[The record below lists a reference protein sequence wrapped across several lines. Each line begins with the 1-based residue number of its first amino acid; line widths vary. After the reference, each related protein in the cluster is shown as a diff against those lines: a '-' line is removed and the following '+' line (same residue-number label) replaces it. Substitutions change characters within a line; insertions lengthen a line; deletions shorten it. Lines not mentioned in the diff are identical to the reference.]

1 MTLMTVPNVI
11 DGKSVAG
18 SSTDTLEVLDPSTGE
33 VIAAFTEST
42 PGDVDD
48 AVQAAKAAFPAWAG
62 KSPAQRSEALHA
74 LADLFAQ
81 NLAEFARIESIDAG
95 KPITVATEEEL
106 PGILGALRHFAGA
119 GRVLA
124 AQAAGDFAAGTTSYV
139 RREPV
144 GVVAGITPWN
154 FPLWQAVWKI
164 APALIAGNTI
174 VIKPAENTPLST
186 SRFIELAQQVLPAGV
201 VNVVNG
207 RGPVVGEALVQHP
220 DVNLVSFTGSTRAG
234 ESIGSAAGA
243 QSKRVVLELGG
254 NSPVLVFDDVD
265 LAKALPS
272 LTNGILFNAGQ
283 ECMSATRILV
293 AESLHDEFVKQLAAS
308 LEKAVVGDTADP
320 ATTLGPLISEVQRD
334 RVAKLIANRPPSA
347 RVVTGGSAVDRP
359 GFYFEPT
366 LIAGLSADDELV
378 TEEIFGPV
386 ATVQTFTDE
395 GDAIAKANSVSQGL
409 ASSVWT
415 TDLARALRCVN
426 AIDTGIVWVN
436 THMVVGPEVP
446 LGGFRASG
454 LGKEGGL
461 AGLEEFTRTK
471 LVTLSIA

>member
-1 MTLMTVPNVI
+1 MTPTTVLNVI
-11 DGKSVAG
+11 NGESVAG
-18 SSTDTLEVLDPSTGE
+18 SAPDVIDVLNPSTGQ
-33 VIAAFTEST
+33 VIARFNEAS
-42 PGDVDD
+42 PADVDT
-48 AVQAAKAAFPAWAG
+48 AVRAAKQAFPAWAAIT
-62 KSPAQRSEALHA
+62 PARRSEALHD
-74 LADLFAQ
+74 LADLFAE
-81 NLAEFARIESIDAG
+81 NLAEYAKLESIDAG
-95 KPITVATEEEL
+95 KPIAATTGEEL

-124 AQAAGDFAAGTTSYV
+124 AQAAGEFAANTTSYV

-164 APALIAGNTI
+164 APAVIAGNTI
-174 VIKPAENTPLST
+174 VIKPAENTPLGT
-186 SRFIELAQQVLPAGV
+186 TRFIEMAQQVLPPGV

-207 RGPVVGEALVQHP
+207 RGAVTGDALAKHP

-234 ESIGSAAGA
+234 ESIGAAAGS

-265 LAKALPS
+265 LEKALPS

-293 AESLHDEFVKQLAAS
+293 AESLHDEFVGKLTES
-308 LEKAVVGDTADP
+308 LSQAVVGDTDDP

-334 RVAKLIANRPPSA
+334 RVAKLISNRPATA
-347 RVVTGGSAVDRP
+347 RIVTGGSCIDRP

-366 LIAGLSADDELV
+366 LITGLTEDDELV

-395 GDAIAKANSVSQGL
+395 ADAIAKANSVPQGL

-415 TDLARALRCVN
+415 RDLSRGLRCVN
-426 AIDTGIVWVN
+426 AVDTGIVWVN
-436 THMVVGPEVP
+436 CHMVVGPEVP

>member
-1 MTLMTVPNVI
+1 MTIMTVHNVI

-18 SSTDTLEVLDPSTGE
+18 SSTYTLEVLDPSTGE
-33 VIAAFTEST
+33 VIARFTEST
-42 PGDVDD
+42 PSDVDD
-48 AVQAAKAAFPAWAG
+48 AVQAAKAAFPTWAG

-124 AQAAGDFAAGTTSYV
+124 AQAAGEFAAGTTSYV

-174 VIKPAENTPLST
+174 VIKPAENTPVST

-207 RGPVVGEALVQHP
+207 RGSVVGEALVKHP
-220 DVNLVSFTGSTRAG
+220 AVNLVSFTGSTRAG

-334 RVAKLIANRPPSA
+334 RVAKLVANRPPSA
-347 RVVTGGSAVDRP
+347 TVVTGGAAVDRP

-395 GDAIAKANSVSQGL
+395 SDAIAKANSVSQGL

-415 TDLARALRCVN
+415 TDLARGLRCVN

>member
-1 MTLMTVPNVI
+1 MTLLTVPNVI

-33 VIAAFTEST
+33 VIARFTEST

-48 AVQAAKAAFPAWAG
+48 AVQAAKAAFPAWAA

-81 NLAEFARIESIDAG
+81 DLAEFARIESIDAG
-95 KPITVATEEEL
+95 KPITAATEEEL

-124 AQAAGDFAAGTTSYV
+124 AQAAGEFATGTTSYV

-186 SRFIELAQQVLPAGV
+186 SRFVELAQQVLPPGV

-207 RGPVVGEALVQHP
+207 RGSVAGEALVNHP

-234 ESIGSAAGA
+234 ERIGSVAGA
-243 QSKRVVLELGG
+243 QAKRVVLELGG

-265 LAKALPS
+265 LAQALPS

-293 AESLHDEFVKQLAAS
+293 AESLHDEFVKQLATS
-308 LEKAVVGDTADP
+308 LEQAVIGDTANP

-334 RVAKLIANRPPSA
+334 RVAKLVANRSPSA
-347 RVVTGGSAVDRP
+347 TVVTGGSAVDRP
-359 GFYFEPT
+359 GFFFQPT
-366 LIAGLSADDELV
+366 LISGVSADDELV

-395 GDAIAKANSVSQGL
+395 SDALAKANSASQGL

-415 TDLARALRCVN
+415 RDLARGLRCVN
-426 AIDTGIVWVN
+426 AIDAGIVWVN

-471 LVTLSIA
+471 LVTLSVT

>member
-11 DGKSVAG
+11 DGKSLAG

-33 VIAAFTEST
+33 VIARFTEST

-62 KSPAQRSEALHA
+62 KSPAQRFEALHA
-74 LADLFAQ
+74 LADLLAQ

-124 AQAAGDFAAGTTSYV
+124 AQAAGEFAAGTTSYV

-164 APALIAGNTI
+164 APALIAGNTV
-174 VIKPAENTPLST
+174 VIKPAENTPVST
-186 SRFIELAQQVLPAGV
+186 SRFIELAQQVLPPGV

-207 RGPVVGEALVQHP
+207 RGPVVGEALVKHP

-243 QSKRVVLELGG
+243 QAKRVVLELGG

-272 LTNGILFNAGQ
+272 LTNGILYNAGQ

-293 AESLHDEFVKQLAAS
+293 AESLHDEFVEQLAAS
-308 LEKAVVGDTADP
+308 LEQAVIGDTADP

-334 RVAKLIANRPPSA
+334 RVAKLVANRPPSA
-347 RVVTGGSAVDRP
+347 TVVTGGSTVDRP

-366 LIAGLSADDELV
+366 LISGLSAGDELV

-395 GDAIAKANSVSQGL
+395 SDAIAKANSVSQGL

-415 TDLARALRCVN
+415 RDLARGLRCVN

-471 LVTLSIA
+471 LVTLSIT